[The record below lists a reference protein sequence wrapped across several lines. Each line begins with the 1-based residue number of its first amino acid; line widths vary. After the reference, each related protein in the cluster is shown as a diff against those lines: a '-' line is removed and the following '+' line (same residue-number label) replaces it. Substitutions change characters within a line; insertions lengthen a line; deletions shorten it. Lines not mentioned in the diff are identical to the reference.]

1 METITKVNASGIDE
15 RLEVP
20 SRRSSTVLWR
30 LNNKSANVRQ
40 QAADLT
46 TRLAVMIKQC
56 GEVQLLSTLGLVLF
70 EQLGKEYPDTRGAIA
85 NGGELVFIIP
95 YRQLLMLVIYS
106 NPNRMTPILRNH
118 HEKVQGA
125 SMKLIDR
132 IDGVVV
138 GSAQLS

>member
-1 METITKVNASGIDE
+1 MKAARHPGGWASELPTVDDLKDEAKPYRKMVMETITKVNASDIDE

-70 EQLGKEYPDTRGAIA
+70 E
-85 NGGELVFIIP
+85 
-95 YRQLLMLVIYS
+95 
-106 NPNRMTPILRNH
+106 
-118 HEKVQGA
+118 
-125 SMKLIDR
+125 
-132 IDGVVV
+132 
-138 GSAQLS
+138 